1 MKRKDIIAFFCMAG
15 YIAAVFTGLRAYA
28 ANEYD
33 VADVHME
40 TIMLSTGQIEDKDSY
55 KLLAVLSGSD
65 ELCTDICEDSIVSSI
80 TVQ

>member
-15 YIAAVFTGLRAYA
+15 YITAVFTGLRTYA

-40 TIMLSTGQIEDKDSY
+40 TIMLSSEQIGDKDNY
-55 KLLAVLSGSD
+55 KLLAVLPGSD
-65 ELCTDICEDSIVSSI
+65 ELCTDICEDSISSI